1 MNIYFSRFLF
11 LILLLSLFACDGI
24 QYSVNREPA
33 RLILTWEEPFDPRTS
48 LEQQLQIRHDLE
60 EKLKGVGEYSTSS
73 TVSLNED
80 ESKRT
85 FNVEFILNSDNGD
98 TKIVKRMKEI
108 FVGRSF
114 SVKIIGA
121 KVTQK
126 IGI

>member
-1 MNIYFSRFLF
+1 MHIYLSRFLF

-33 RLILTWEEPFDPRTS
+33 RLILTWEEPFDPGTS

-98 TKIVKRMKEI
+98 TKIVKRMQEI